1 MNQYVTG
8 SAVKSL
14 RLKQNL
20 TQKELAETLM
30 VSDKTISKWETGKG
44 YPDIS
49 LLEPLAAALGVSVA
63 ELLSGEKIENR
74 NRSAN
79 LLRSSFYVCPICG
92 NVISAMGNL
101 AVSCCGIALP
111 PLEAEQADP
120 AHQVAVQDVEDEQFL
135 TVEHP
140 MTKRH
145 FISFLAYV
153 TTDKLELV
161 KLYPEG
167 PPRPGFCA
175 GAMAGC
181 IAIVTRMACL
191 SKRFRRR

>member
-20 TQKELAETLM
+20 TQKELADTLM

-44 YPDIS
+44 YPDVS

-92 NVISAMGNL
+92 NVSE
-101 AVSCCGIALP
+101 VSYYVHRPVSGTHLP
-111 PLEAEQADP
+111 SRQ
-120 AHQVAVQDVEDEQFL
+120 
-135 TVEHP
+135 
-140 MTKRH
+140 
-145 FISFLAYV
+145 
-153 TTDKLELV
+153 
-161 KLYPEG
+161 
-167 PPRPGFCA
+167 
-175 GAMAGC
+175 
-181 IAIVTRMACL
+181 
-191 SKRFRRR
+191 

>member
-167 PPRPGFCA
+167 PA
-175 GAMAGC
+175 QA
-181 IAIVTRMACL
+181 
-191 SKRFRRR
+191 RFLRRGHGRLYSYCNQDGLFVQKI